1 MCQPRYLLP
10 RVIGAAREHFRCM
23 QVCLRVNGLPRCA
36 RGPFTL
42 MGIEAAEE
50 EARVRAAS
58 ECCARGAEVVV
69 PLNVWVCDGCGERH
83 CGTAELCLR
92 VRMPSGGGG
101 CGAQRGSLVA
111 QACVRLIE
119 GACAQCEPAFDVRV
133 EAWADI
139 FRVRMEP
146 CGRIAPPEKPPCPQ
160 LPMYPQPPIC
170 PEKPMCPEINW

>member
-10 RVIGAAREHFRCM
+10 RVIGAAREHFRCLP
-23 QVCLRVNGLPRCA
+23 VCLRVNGLPRCV

-42 MGIEAAEE
+42 VGIEVAEDE
-50 EARVRAAS
+50 TRVRQAFDG
-58 ECCARGAEVVV
+58 CARGVEVVV

-92 VRMPSGGGG
+92 VRKPSGGGG
-101 CGAQRGSLVA
+101 CGAQGGSLVA

-119 GACAQCEPAFDVRV
+119 GACAQCEPVFDVRV
-133 EAWADI
+133 EAWVDT

-146 CGRIAPPEKPPCPQ
+146 CGRA
-160 LPMYPQPPIC
+160 PMYPEIPMY
-170 PEKPMCPEINW
+170 PEMNW